1 MPRLPNRRI
10 TEYLTPQSMYFKR
23 LPTFVDVYRHFL
35 FVFVANYAIA
45 KKETFDRLIEIWKQS
60 SLPTYVENS
69 ALKKL
74 TRYLDEVILLRKSI
88 NSPKYEEYCE
98 KHIAKYDK
106 LFDICSCKCK
116 GPFCTCPREKR
127 VPVSEV
133 SFLKDQIST
142 CSMCIQTQ

>member
-1 MPRLPNRRI
+1 MPRLTNRRI
-10 TEYLTPQSMYFKR
+10 IEYLTPQSMYFKR

-98 KHIAKYDK
+98 TY
-106 LFDICSCKCK
+106 
-116 GPFCTCPREKR
+116 R
-127 VPVSEV
+127 
-133 SFLKDQIST
+133 
-142 CSMCIQTQ
+142 

>member
-10 TEYLTPQSMYFKR
+10 TEYLTGQSMYFKR

-45 KKETFDRLIEIWKQS
+45 KKESFDRLIEIWKQS

-74 TRYLDEVILLRKSI
+74 TNNFIKKIHKLSKIRRIL
-88 NSPKYEEYCE
+88 
-98 KHIAKYDK
+98 
-106 LFDICSCKCK
+106 
-116 GPFCTCPREKR
+116 
-127 VPVSEV
+127 
-133 SFLKDQIST
+133 
-142 CSMCIQTQ
+142 

>member
-10 TEYLTPQSMYFKR
+10 TEYLTPQFMYIKR

-35 FVFVANYAIA
+35 FVFVANYAIT
-45 KKETFDRLIEIWKQS
+45 KKETFDRLIEIWKES

-69 ALKKL
+69 ALKKR

-98 KHIAKYDK
+98 KISLNMTNYLIFARVSAKV
-106 LFDICSCKCK
+106 LSAPVH
-116 GPFCTCPREKR
+116 GRREFQYLR
-127 VPVSEV
+127 FHS
-133 SFLKDQIST
+133 
-142 CSMCIQTQ
+142 